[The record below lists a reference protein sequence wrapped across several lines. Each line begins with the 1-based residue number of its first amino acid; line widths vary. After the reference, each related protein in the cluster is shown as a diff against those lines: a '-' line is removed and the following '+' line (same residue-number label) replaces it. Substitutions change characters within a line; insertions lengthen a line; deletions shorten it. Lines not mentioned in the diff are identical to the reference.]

1 MSKKANHS
9 LSNKLISRFISNE
22 EATKR
27 KEDRI
32 IESLSPEIGTLRLTY
47 TMINKHII
55 DANASI
61 RRLALLLGVDMEQ
74 MTNGDKVT
82 IQGEY
87 EDGTP
92 CNVNF
97 YRTTM
102 RSDRRVSL
110 SGIKKQAQSGD
121 LLALSY
127 KRNEQGD
134 FILII
139 NVTAA
144 AHCRVTQVS

>member
-1 MSKKANHS
+1 MTK
-9 LSNKLISRFISNE
+9 FISNE

-27 KEDRI
+27 KENRI
-32 IESLSPEIGTLRLTY
+32 IESLSPEIGTLRLTK
-47 TMINKHII
+47 TMLDKHII

-61 RRLALLLGVDMEQ
+61 RRLALLLGHDMES

-82 IQGEY
+82 IEGQY
-87 EDGTP
+87 DDGTP
-92 CNVNF
+92 CRVNL
-97 YRTTM
+97 YRTVM
-102 RSDRRVSL
+102 RSDRRVSI
-110 SGIKKQAQSGD
+110 SGIKKQAVAGD

-127 KRNEQGD
+127 KRNDEGD
-134 FILII
+134 YILII

>member
-1 MSKKANHS
+1 MTK
-9 LSNKLISRFISNE
+9 FTSNE

-27 KEDRI
+27 KENRI
-32 IESLSPEIGTLRLTY
+32 IESLSPDIGTLRLTK
-47 TMINKHII
+47 TMLDKHII

-61 RRLALLLGVDMEQ
+61 RRLALLLGHDMES

-82 IQGEY
+82 IEGQYDG
-87 EDGTP
+87 GTP
-92 CNVNF
+92 CRVNL
-97 YRTTM
+97 YRTVM
-102 RSDRRVSL
+102 RSDRRVSI
-110 SGIKKQAQSGD
+110 SGIKKQAIAGD

-127 KRNEQGD
+127 KRNDEGD
-134 FILII
+134 YILII

>member
-1 MSKKANHS
+1 MTK
-9 LSNKLISRFISNE
+9 FTTNE

-27 KEDRI
+27 KENRI
-32 IESLSPEIGTLRLTY
+32 IESLSPDIGTLRLTK
-47 TMINKHII
+47 TMLDKHII

-61 RRLALLLGVDMEQ
+61 RRLALLLGHDMES

-82 IQGEY
+82 IEGQY
-87 EDGTP
+87 DDGTP
-92 CNVNF
+92 CRVNL
-97 YRTTM
+97 YRTVM
-102 RSDRRVSL
+102 RSDRRVSI
-110 SGIKKQAQSGD
+110 SGIKKQAIAGD

-127 KRNEQGD
+127 KRNDEGD
-134 FILII
+134 YILII

>member
-1 MSKKANHS
+1 MTK
-9 LSNKLISRFISNE
+9 FTSNE

-27 KEDRI
+27 KENRI
-32 IESLSPEIGTLRLTY
+32 IESLSPDIGTLRLTK
-47 TMINKHII
+47 TMLDKHII

-61 RRLALLLGVDMEQ
+61 RRLALLLGHDMES

-82 IQGEY
+82 IEGQY
-87 EDGTP
+87 DDGTP
-92 CNVNF
+92 FRVNL
-97 YRTTM
+97 YRTVM
-102 RSDRRVSL
+102 RSDRRVSI
-110 SGIKKQAQSGD
+110 SGIKKQAIAGD

-127 KRNEQGD
+127 KRNDEGD
-134 FILII
+134 YILII

>member
-1 MSKKANHS
+1 MPTIKERTERAENH
-9 LSNKLISRFISNE
+9 
-22 EATKR
+22 
-27 KEDRI
+27 I
-32 IESLSPEIGTLRLTY
+32 IKNLSPDVGTLRLTY
-47 TMINKHII
+47 TMIDKNNI

-61 RRLALLLGVDMEQ
+61 RRLALLFGVDMEQ

-82 IQGEY
+82 IKGEY
-87 EDGTP
+87 DDGTP

-97 YRTTM
+97 YRTRM

-134 FILII
+134 YILII
-139 NVTAA
+139 NLTASASLFVTKQS
-144 AHCRVTQVS
+144 RVTQVN

>member
-61 RRLALLLGVDMEQ
+61 RRLALLLGVDMEE

-82 IQGEY
+82 IEGQY
-87 EDGTP
+87 QDGTP

-110 SGIKKQAQSGD
+110 SGIKKQAIAGD

-134 FILII
+134 YILII
-139 NVTAA
+139 NVTAS
-144 AHCRVTQVS
+144 AHWRVTQVN

>member
-61 RRLALLLGVDMEQ
+61 RRLALLLGVDMEE

-82 IQGEY
+82 IKGQY
-87 EDGTP
+87 QDGTP

-110 SGIKKQAQSGD
+110 SGIKKQAIAGD

-134 FILII
+134 YILII
-139 NVTAA
+139 NVTVA
-144 AHCRVTQVS
+144 AHCRVTKVS

>member
-1 MSKKANHS
+1 MPTIKERIERAENH
-9 LSNKLISRFISNE
+9 
-22 EATKR
+22 
-27 KEDRI
+27 I
-32 IESLSPEIGTLRLTY
+32 IKNLSPDVGTLRLTY
-47 TMINKHII
+47 TMIDKNNI

-61 RRLALLLGVDMEQ
+61 RRLALLFGVDMEQ

-82 IQGEY
+82 IKGEY
-87 EDGTP
+87 DDGTP

-97 YRTTM
+97 YRTKK

-110 SGIKKQAQSGD
+110 SNIKKHTKVGD
-121 LLALSY
+121 FLALSY

-139 NVTAA
+139 NVTASA
-144 AHCRVTQVS
+144 SLFVTKQSRVTQVS

>member
-61 RRLALLLGVDMEQ
+61 RRLALLLGVDMEE

-82 IQGEY
+82 IEGQY
-87 EDGTP
+87 QDGTP

-110 SGIKKQAQSGD
+110 SGIKKQAIAGD

-127 KRNEQGD
+127 IAKERGQNHGSQKYG
-134 FILII
+134 
-139 NVTAA
+139 
-144 AHCRVTQVS
+144 R

>member
-1 MSKKANHS
+1 MPTKKERTERAENY
-9 LSNKLISRFISNE
+9 
-22 EATKR
+22 
-27 KEDRI
+27 I
-32 IESLSPEIGTLRLTY
+32 IKNLSPDVGTLRLTK
-47 TMINKHII
+47 TMIDKHII

-82 IQGEY
+82 IKGEY
-87 EDGTP
+87 DDGTP

-97 YRTTM
+97 YRTRM

-134 FILII
+134 YILII
-139 NVTAA
+139 NVTASA
-144 AHCRVTQVS
+144 SLFVTKQSRVTQVS

>member
-1 MSKKANHS
+1 MTK
-9 LSNKLISRFISNE
+9 FISNE

-27 KEDRI
+27 KENRI
-32 IESLSPEIGTLRLTY
+32 IESLSPDIGTLRLTK
-47 TMINKHII
+47 TMLDKHII

-61 RRLALLLGVDMEQ
+61 RRLALLLGHDMES

-82 IQGEY
+82 IEGQY
-87 EDGTP
+87 DDGTP
-92 CNVNF
+92 CRVNL
-97 YRTTM
+97 YRTVM
-102 RSDRRVSL
+102 RSDRRVSI
-110 SGIKKQAQSGD
+110 SGIKKQAVAGD

-127 KRNEQGD
+127 KRNDEGD
-134 FILII
+134 YILII

>member
-1 MSKKANHS
+1 MPT
-9 LSNKLISRFISNE
+9 I
-22 EATKR
+22 
-27 KEDRI
+27 KERTERAENYI
-32 IESLSPEIGTLRLTY
+32 IKNLSPDVGTLRLTK
-47 TMINKHII
+47 TMIDKHII

-82 IQGEY
+82 IKGEY
-87 EDGTP
+87 DDGTP

-97 YRTTM
+97 YRTRM

-127 KRNEQGD
+127 
-134 FILII
+134 
-139 NVTAA
+139 
-144 AHCRVTQVS
+144 

>member
-61 RRLALLLGVDMEQ
+61 RRLALLLGVDMEE

-82 IQGEY
+82 IEGQY
-87 EDGTP
+87 QDGTP

-102 RSDRRVSL
+102 RSDR
-110 SGIKKQAQSGD
+110 QAS
-121 LLALSY
+121 
-127 KRNEQGD
+127 RN
-134 FILII
+134 
-139 NVTAA
+139 
-144 AHCRVTQVS
+144 RP

>member
-1 MSKKANHS
+1 MTK
-9 LSNKLISRFISNE
+9 FISNE

-27 KEDRI
+27 KENRI
-32 IESLSPEIGTLRLTY
+32 IESLSPDIGTLRLTK
-47 TMINKHII
+47 TMLDKHII

-61 RRLALLLGVDMEQ
+61 RRLALLLGHDMES

-82 IQGEY
+82 IEGQY
-87 EDGTP
+87 NDGTP
-92 CNVNF
+92 CRVNL
-97 YRTTM
+97 YRTVM
-102 RSDRRVSL
+102 RSDRRVSI
-110 SGIKKQAQSGD
+110 SGIKKQAVAGD

-127 KRNEQGD
+127 KRNDEGD
-134 FILII
+134 YILII

>member
-1 MSKKANHS
+1 MTK
-9 LSNKLISRFISNE
+9 FISNE

-27 KEDRI
+27 KENRI
-32 IESLSPEIGTLRLTY
+32 IESLSPDIGTLRLTK
-47 TMINKHII
+47 TMLDKHII

-61 RRLALLLGVDMEQ
+61 RRLALLLGHDMEA

-82 IQGEY
+82 IEGQY
-87 EDGTP
+87 DDGTP
-92 CNVNF
+92 CRVNL
-97 YRTTM
+97 YRTVM
-102 RSDRRVSL
+102 RSDRRVSI
-110 SGIKKQAQSGD
+110 SGIKKQAVAGD

-127 KRNEQGD
+127 KRNDEGD
-134 FILII
+134 YILII

>member
-1 MSKKANHS
+1 MLN
-9 LSNKLISRFISNE
+9 NTE
-22 EATKR
+22 KR
-27 KEDRI
+27 EMAI
-32 IESLSPEIGTLRLTY
+32 VESLSPNVGTLRLTK
-47 TMINKHII
+47 TMIDKHII

-61 RRLALLLGVDMEQ
+61 RRLALLLGVDMEA

-82 IQGEY
+82 IEGQY
-87 EDGTP
+87 QDGTP

-110 SGIKKQAQSGD
+110 SGIKKQAIAGD

>member
-1 MSKKANHS
+1 MPT
-9 LSNKLISRFISNE
+9 I
-22 EATKR
+22 
-27 KEDRI
+27 KERTERAENYI
-32 IESLSPEIGTLRLTY
+32 IKNLSPDVGTLRLTK
-47 TMINKHII
+47 TMIDKHII

-82 IQGEY
+82 IKGEY
-87 EDGTP
+87 DDGTP

-97 YRTTM
+97 YRTRM

-134 FILII
+134 YILII
-139 NVTAA
+139 NVTASA
-144 AHCRVTQVS
+144 SLFVTKQSRVTQVS

>member
-1 MSKKANHS
+1 M
-9 LSNKLISRFISNE
+9 NKFISNQ

-27 KEDRI
+27 KENRI
-32 IESLSPEIGTLRLTY
+32 IESLSPDIGTLRLTK
-47 TMINKHII
+47 TMLDKHII

-61 RRLALLLGVDMEQ
+61 RRLALLLGHDMES

-82 IQGEY
+82 IEGQY
-87 EDGTP
+87 DDGTP
-92 CNVNF
+92 CRVNL
-97 YRTTM
+97 YRTVM
-102 RSDRRVSL
+102 RSDRRVSI
-110 SGIKKQAQSGD
+110 SGIKKQAVAGD

-127 KRNEQGD
+127 KRNDEGD
-134 FILII
+134 YILII

>member
-1 MSKKANHS
+1 MTK
-9 LSNKLISRFISNE
+9 FTSNE

-27 KEDRI
+27 KENRI
-32 IESLSPEIGTLRLTY
+32 IESLSPDIGTLRLTK
-47 TMINKHII
+47 TMLDKHII

-61 RRLALLLGVDMEQ
+61 RRLALLLGHDMES

-82 IQGEY
+82 IEGQY
-87 EDGTP
+87 DDGTP
-92 CNVNF
+92 CRVNL
-97 YRTTM
+97 YRTVM
-102 RSDRRVSL
+102 RSDRRVSI
-110 SGIKKQAQSGD
+110 SGIKKQAIAGD

-127 KRNEQGD
+127 KRNDEGD
-134 FILII
+134 YILII

>member
-1 MSKKANHS
+1 MTK
-9 LSNKLISRFISNE
+9 FTSNE

-27 KEDRI
+27 KENRI
-32 IESLSPEIGTLRLTY
+32 IESLSPDIGTLRLTK
-47 TMINKHII
+47 TMLDKHII

-61 RRLALLLGVDMEQ
+61 RRLALLLGHDMES

-82 IQGEY
+82 IEGQY
-87 EDGTP
+87 DDGTP
-92 CNVNF
+92 CRVNL
-97 YRTTM
+97 YRTVM
-102 RSDRRVSL
+102 RSDRRVSI
-110 SGIKKQAQSGD
+110 SGIIPRAIAGD

-127 KRNEQGD
+127 KRYDEGD
-134 FILII
+134 YILII

>member
-1 MSKKANHS
+1 M
-9 LSNKLISRFISNE
+9 LTTTE
-22 EATKR
+22 KR
-27 KEDRI
+27 EMAI
-32 IESLSPEIGTLRLTY
+32 VENLSPSVGTLRLTK
-47 TMINKHII
+47 TMLDKHII

-61 RRLALLLGVDMEQ
+61 RRLALWIGVDMEA

-82 IQGEY
+82 IQGQY

-102 RSDRRVSL
+102 RSDRRVRL
-110 SGIKKQAQSGD
+110 SGIKKKAIAGD

-127 KRNEQGD
+127 KRNDQGD

>member
-1 MSKKANHS
+1 MPTIKERTERAENH
-9 LSNKLISRFISNE
+9 
-22 EATKR
+22 
-27 KEDRI
+27 I
-32 IESLSPEIGTLRLTY
+32 IKNLSPDVGTLRLTY
-47 TMINKHII
+47 TMIDKNNI

-61 RRLALLLGVDMEQ
+61 RRLALLFGVDMEQ

-82 IQGEY
+82 IKGEY
-87 EDGTP
+87 DDGTP

-97 YRTTM
+97 YRTKK

-110 SGIKKQAQSGD
+110 SNIKKHTKVGD
-121 LLALSY
+121 FLALSY

>member
-1 MSKKANHS
+1 MTK
-9 LSNKLISRFISNE
+9 FTSNE

-27 KEDRI
+27 KENRI
-32 IESLSPEIGTLRLTY
+32 IESLSPDIGTLRLTK
-47 TMINKHII
+47 TMLDKHII

-61 RRLALLLGVDMEQ
+61 RKLALLLGHDMES

-82 IQGEY
+82 IEGQY
-87 EDGTP
+87 DDGTP
-92 CNVNF
+92 CRVNL
-97 YRTTM
+97 YRTVM
-102 RSDRRVSL
+102 RSDRRVSI
-110 SGIKKQAQSGD
+110 SGIKKQAIAGD

-127 KRNEQGD
+127 KRNDEGD
-134 FILII
+134 YILII

>member
-61 RRLALLLGVDMEQ
+61 RRLALLLGVDMEE

-82 IQGEY
+82 IEGQY
-87 EDGTP
+87 QDGTP

-97 YRTTM
+97 YRTTR

-110 SGIKKQAQSGD
+110 SGIKKQAIAGD

-134 FILII
+134 YILII
-139 NVTAA
+139 NVTAS
-144 AHCRVTQVS
+144 AHWRVTQVN

>member
-61 RRLALLLGVDMEQ
+61 RLAKERGQ
-74 MTNGDKVT
+74 NHGSQKY
-82 IQGEY
+82 G
-87 EDGTP
+87 
-92 CNVNF
+92 
-97 YRTTM
+97 R
-102 RSDRRVSL
+102 
-110 SGIKKQAQSGD
+110 
-121 LLALSY
+121 
-127 KRNEQGD
+127 
-134 FILII
+134 
-139 NVTAA
+139 
-144 AHCRVTQVS
+144 

>member
-1 MSKKANHS
+1 MTK
-9 LSNKLISRFISNE
+9 FISNE

-27 KEDRI
+27 KENRI
-32 IESLSPEIGTLRLTY
+32 IESLSPDIGTLRLTK
-47 TMINKHII
+47 TMLDKHII

-61 RRLALLLGVDMEQ
+61 RRLALLLGHDMES

-82 IQGEY
+82 IEGQY
-87 EDGTP
+87 DDGTP
-92 CNVNF
+92 CRVNL
-97 YRTTM
+97 YRTVM
-102 RSDRRVSL
+102 RSDRRVSI
-110 SGIKKQAQSGD
+110 SGIKKQAIAGD

-127 KRNEQGD
+127 KRNDEGD
-134 FILII
+134 YILII

>member
-1 MSKKANHS
+1 MTK
-9 LSNKLISRFISNE
+9 FTSNE

-27 KEDRI
+27 KENRI
-32 IESLSPEIGTLRLTY
+32 IESLSPDIGTLRLTK
-47 TMINKHII
+47 TMLDKHII

-61 RRLALLLGVDMEQ
+61 RRLALLLGHDMES

-82 IQGEY
+82 IEGQY
-87 EDGTP
+87 DDGTP
-92 CNVNF
+92 CRVNL
-97 YRTTM
+97 YRTVM
-102 RSDRRVSL
+102 RSDRRVSI
-110 SGIKKQAQSGD
+110 SGIKKQAIAGD

-127 KRNEQGD
+127 KRNDAGD
-134 FILII
+134 YILII

>member
-1 MSKKANHS
+1 MPTIKERTERAENH
-9 LSNKLISRFISNE
+9 
-22 EATKR
+22 
-27 KEDRI
+27 I
-32 IESLSPEIGTLRLTY
+32 IKNLSPDVGTLRLTS

-97 YRTTM
+97 YRTKK

-110 SGIKKQAQSGD
+110 SNIKKHTEVGD
-121 LLALSY
+121 FLALSY

-134 FILII
+134 YILII
-139 NVTAA
+139 NVTASA
-144 AHCRVTQVS
+144 SLFVTKQSRVTQVS

>member
-1 MSKKANHS
+1 MPT
-9 LSNKLISRFISNE
+9 I
-22 EATKR
+22 
-27 KEDRI
+27 KERTERAENYI
-32 IESLSPEIGTLRLTY
+32 IKNLSPDVGTLRLTK
-47 TMINKHII
+47 TMIDKHII

-82 IQGEY
+82 IKGEY
-87 EDGTP
+87 DDGTP

-97 YRTTM
+97 YRTRM

-134 FILII
+134 YILII
-139 NVTAA
+139 NVTASA
-144 AHCRVTQVS
+144 SLFVTKQSRVTQVN

>member
-1 MSKKANHS
+1 MTK
-9 LSNKLISRFISNE
+9 FISNE

-27 KEDRI
+27 KENRI
-32 IESLSPEIGTLRLTY
+32 IESLSPNIGTLRLTK
-47 TMINKHII
+47 TMLDKHII

-61 RRLALLLGVDMEQ
+61 RRLALLLGHDMES

-82 IQGEY
+82 IEGQY
-87 EDGTP
+87 DDGTP
-92 CNVNF
+92 CRVNL
-97 YRTTM
+97 YRTVM
-102 RSDRRVSL
+102 RSDRRVSI
-110 SGIKKQAQSGD
+110 SGIKKQAVAGD

-127 KRNEQGD
+127 KRNDEGD
-134 FILII
+134 YILII